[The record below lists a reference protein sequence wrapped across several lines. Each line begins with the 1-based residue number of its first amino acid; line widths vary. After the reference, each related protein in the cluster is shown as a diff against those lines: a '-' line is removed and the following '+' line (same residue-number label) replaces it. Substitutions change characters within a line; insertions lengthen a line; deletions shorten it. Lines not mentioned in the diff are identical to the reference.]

1 MTTGSDSGDLN
12 LEGSAPS
19 TDAEPGQDASSF
31 HLKLDI
37 MGVEETAARAPDG
50 TPAAAPPPP
59 SAPVPTSA
67 PTQKPAPVRTAAR
80 AQAKEASDAAAGE
93 ELSAATV
100 HAVFIALDKAV
111 RARRL
116 YQSNNPVYVGFVNT
130 LKEAL
135 INIWDFT
142 NSLSVSVEE
151 SGFVWEEKFFKIGEG
166 REALP
171 FQFYKDGI
179 RYLTFLPT
187 FEDEVERFLD
197 VVYRARALEQNG
209 NDDMVTILWE
219 REFAAFQYSFVD
231 ALSEGLD
238 VPTDLPVRSMDLID
252 ISKVSMDL
260 NTPVGGEERPYAVQ
274 QGGTTVAASISRDD
288 FEETLYFLDATE
300 LEILRAE
307 VEKEWQRDLKAD
319 VLNALF
325 DRLEDQVPTRQTEIL
340 RILRM
345 LMPALLARGDLRSAS
360 TMLVELNTFLEAGE
374 LLLPAEQQ
382 TLARELFAE
391 LNEPAVLTQLLRSLQ
406 EGAIDPT
413 GAELGVFL
421 RHLDSPALALLI
433 RATETTTVPALQQR
447 LRTAVEQLGRAHPQ
461 KLVELVRAEDD
472 VIALGAVRIVGQ
484 MALTSAAPVVAALMT
499 RANANVRK
507 AAVEALVAIKSGA
520 ALDALQNALEDGDR
534 DVRVAAARGLSN
546 LRYQPA
552 RARLETML
560 QAARLRD
567 ADLTEKIAFFEAF
580 GAVANQ
586 DSVAMLDRLLNGK
599 NMLRQKQSPE
609 IRACAAMALG
619 KVGTPAARAALEKAI
634 SETNPM
640 VRNAVAKAMRRDVT
654 A

>member
-1 MTTGSDSGDLN
+1 MTTGSDSSDLN
-12 LEGSAPS
+12 LEGSAQHGS
-19 TDAEPGQDASSF
+19 AEPGPELLPLDV
-31 HLKLDI
+31 KLDS
-37 MGVEETAARAPDG
+37 MSLEQTAASA
-50 TPAAAPPPP
+50 PAARSVAAPAAVPAPAPPP
-59 SAPVPTSA
+59 
-67 PTQKPAPVRTAAR
+67 
-80 AQAKEASDAAAGE
+80 ASSSLALTEGDELNAGI
-93 ELSAATV
+93 V
-100 HAVFIALDKAV
+100 HGIFIALDKAV

-116 YQSNNPVYVGFVNT
+116 YQPNNPTYLGFLNT
-130 LKEAL
+130 LRESL
-135 INIWDFT
+135 INLWDLT

-151 SGFVWEEKFFKIGEG
+151 HGFVWEGNFFKIGEG

-179 RYLTFLPT
+179 RQLTFLPT
-187 FEDEVERFLD
+187 FEDEIERFLD
-197 VVYRARALEQNG
+197 VVHRARTLEQNG

-219 REFAAFQYSFVD
+219 KEFAAFQYSFVD
-231 ALSEGLD
+231 ALAEGLD
-238 VPTDLPVRSMDLID
+238 VPMELPTRSVDLID
-252 ISKVSMDL
+252 ISKMTMDL
-260 NTPVGGEERPYAVQ
+260 STPVGEAEERPYAVQ
-274 QGGTTVAASISRDD
+274 QGGLTVASSITRDD
-288 FEETLYFLDATE
+288 FEETLYFLDPGE
-300 LEILRAE
+300 LEVLRAE

-325 DRLEDQVPTRQTEIL
+325 DRLEDQVPARQTEIL
-340 RILRM
+340 RILRT

-360 TMLVELNTFLEAGE
+360 TVLVELNTFLEAGD
-374 LLLPAEQQ
+374 LLLGAEQQ
-382 TLARELFAE
+382 ALARELFAE

-433 RATETTTVPALQQR
+433 RATETTTVAVLQQR

-461 KLVELVRAEDD
+461 KLVELVGADD
-472 VIALGAVRIVGQ
+472 DMIALGAARIAGQ
-484 MALTSAAPVVAALMT
+484 MALTSAAPSIASLMT
-499 RANANVRK
+499 RPNANVRR
-507 AAVEALVAIKSGA
+507 AAVDALVAIKSGA
-520 ALDALQNALEDGDR
+520 ALEALQNALEDADR

-552 RARLETML
+552 RARLEAVL
-560 QAARLRD
+560 QGARMRD

-599 NMLRQKQSPE
+599 NVLRQKQSPE

-619 KVGTPAARAALEKAI
+619 KVGTPAARAALERAA

-640 VRNAVAKAMRRDVT
+640 VRNAVAKAMRREVT
-654 A
+654 V